1 MKSALQQQILNTLDL
16 YRDML
21 VVQERAIAEEDPSR
35 IEETLKRIHE
45 YLSHLHALKRAF
57 DKSPEKISQR
67 MITTGETIRKRYEE
81 VRALQAANDAALTEK
96 TAILKARASRGSQL
110 LTNTGASVFRPAEHG
125 GNMVDLS
132 V

>member
-1 MKSALQQQILNTLDL
+1 MLSTLDL

-21 VVQERAIAEEDPSR
+21 VVQERAIADEDPSR
-35 IEETLKRIHE
+35 IEETLKRIQE

-57 DKSPEKISQR
+57 DNSPEKNSER
-67 MITTGETIRKRYEE
+67 VVATGETIRTRYEE
-81 VRALQAANDAALTEK
+81 VRALQAANDVALSTK
-96 TAILKARASRGSQL
+96 TAILKERASQGGQL
-110 LTNTGASVFRPAEHG
+110 LTNTGASVFRPPEHG